1 MQKNTNNIDAKM
13 IDTKNGKLA
22 LSSKCAV
29 CGSKK
34 SRFLKEQEAK
44 GYCYLT

>member
-1 MQKNTNNIDAKM
+1 MQKNANNIDAKM

-34 SRFLKEQEAK
+34 SRFLNE
-44 GYCYLT
+44 

>member
-29 CGSKK
+29 CASKK
-34 SRFLKEQEAK
+34 SRFLKE
-44 GYCYLT
+44 